1 MNSQLI
7 NDNPAT
13 PCTVINVTADVIESS
28 ASCNHQ
34 TQPVTLTMTKIKVVT
49 VPVSMLPRP
58 KQIGSSDLKFDT
70 CVDELV
76 PALRAEIKKANGD
89 SDKIIEW
96 QQKEIKR
103 YEEKAL

>member
-1 MNSQLI
+1 
-7 NDNPAT
+7 
-13 PCTVINVTADVIESS
+13 
-28 ASCNHQ
+28 
-34 TQPVTLTMTKIKVVT
+34 MTKIKVLT
-49 VPVSMLPRP
+49 VPTSMLPRP
-58 KQIGSSDLKFDT
+58 KQIESSDLKLGT

-103 YEEKAL
+103 YSDEEKAP

>member
-1 MNSQLI
+1 MLL
-7 NDNPAT
+7 ALVKL
-13 PCTVINVTADVIESS
+13 PCYLHHTSYHD
-28 ASCNHQ
+28 
-34 TQPVTLTMTKIKVVT
+34 TMTKMKVAT
-49 VPVSMLPRP
+49 VAASMLPRP
-58 KQIGSSDLKFDT
+58 KQIESSDLKFGS

-103 YEEKAL
+103 YSGEEKVP

>member
-1 MNSQLI
+1 
-7 NDNPAT
+7 
-13 PCTVINVTADVIESS
+13 
-28 ASCNHQ
+28 
-34 TQPVTLTMTKIKVVT
+34 
-49 VPVSMLPRP
+49 MLPRP
-58 KQIGSSDLKFDT
+58 KQIESSDLKFGT

-103 YEEKAL
+103 YEEKAP

>member
-1 MNSQLI
+1 
-7 NDNPAT
+7 
-13 PCTVINVTADVIESS
+13 
-28 ASCNHQ
+28 
-34 TQPVTLTMTKIKVVT
+34 MTKVKVVT

-58 KQIGSSDLKFDT
+58 KQIESSDLKFGS

-96 QQKEIKR
+96 QKKEIKR
-103 YEEKAL
+103 YEGEEKPRDEAFINQR